1 MTFSP
6 YFILFICVLKVQG
19 MLDKLR
25 SLASDTAVYGVSTI
39 VGRFL
44 SFLLTPLYLNY
55 LLPAEFGQVALLY
68 SYIAFINI
76 FFSFGMESAFFKFY
90 SFESE
95 AKNREIFS
103 NAFWSIAIV
112 SAVLTLGACL
122 VAGSIANG
130 LDITLGGIF
139 IQFSVLIAFLDALA
153 LIPFA
158 ALRMQRR
165 PKRFALTKFAVIAFN
180 LVANLVLVAW
190 LHLGS
195 YGIFYAGIA
204 SSLFGVLLLAGEVRQ
219 FLAIRFDRELLRAM
233 FVFGLPTLPAS
244 FAAIILQIADRP
256 ILQSIAGDSAVG
268 VYQAAYKLGIPMMM
282 AVTVFEY
289 AWKPFFLQQY
299 RDRGARELF
308 SRVLTYFTLLCAG
321 IFLLTGL
328 FIEYIGLL
336 PFVGGRFIP
345 ARYMSGLGIIPIILG
360 AYYFLGIFTNLTA
373 GVYLRRRTKYLPFI
387 TGAAALTNVVLNYA
401 LDPAYGMWGAAWATL
416 GAYAVS
422 ALLMYCLTRRI
433 YPIRYEWRR
442 VALIVLITTGAF
454 VALKYGTVGLGALPA
469 LSIRLV
475 GMIVTLGGIMALLFT
490 KQELAG
496 VKRLVRRG

>member
-1 MTFSP
+1 
-6 YFILFICVLKVQG
+6 

-68 SYIAFINI
+68 SYIAFVNI
-76 FFSFGMESAFFKFY
+76 FFSFGMESAFFKYY
-90 SFESE
+90 SFGSSE
-95 AKNREIFS
+95 KNSRVFS
-103 NAFWSIAIV
+103 NAFWSIAV
-112 SAVLTLGACL
+112 ASAVLTAVVCMVSG
-122 VAGSIANG
+122 GIARG
-130 LDITLGGIF
+130 LDITLGGVF
-139 IQFSVLIAFLDALA
+139 IQMAVLIAFLDALA

-165 PKRFALTKFAVIAFN
+165 PKRFALTKFAVIVFN
-180 LVANLVLVAW
+180 LLANLVLVAW
-190 LHLGS
+190 LHLGA

-204 SSLFGVLLLAGEVRQ
+204 SALFGVVLLAGEIRT
-219 FLAIRFDRELLRAM
+219 FLSFRLDRELLWSMA
-233 FVFGLPTLPAS
+233 VFGLPTLPAS

-268 VYQAAYKLGIPMMM
+268 MYQAAYKLGIPMMM

-289 AWKPFFLQQY
+289 AWKPFFLQHY
-299 RDRGARELF
+299 SDRGARDLF

-328 FIEYIGLL
+328 FIEYVGLL

-345 ARYMSGLGIIPIILG
+345 AQYMSGLGIIPIILG
-360 AYYFLGIFTNLTA
+360 AYYFLGIFTNLTV

-387 TGAAALTNVVLNYA
+387 TGAAALVNVALNFA
-401 LDPAYGMWGAAWATL
+401 LDPIYGMWGAAWATL

-433 YPIRYEWRR
+433 YPIRYEWGR
-442 VALIVLITTGAF
+442 VALIVAITTGAF
-454 VALKYGTVGLGALPA
+454 LLLKYGTTGMETLPA
-469 LSIRLV
+469 FGVRLA
-475 GMIVTLGGIMALLFT
+475 GTLATLGGMLGLLFS
-490 KQELAG
+490 KRELAG
-496 VKRLVRRG
+496 VKRLLRRR